1 MVKVPKKNKIRGKSK
16 RHVHNQKE
24 NINRKIPKKNY
35 LGSLNKKPLTY
46 MKPRVGAP
54 ITLAKSKPQE
64 QSQDRSQNT
73 LHENRKLKLSRD
85 SIKV

>member
-1 MVKVPKKNKIRGKSK
+1 MSIIKKKTSIEKSQKKILRLAK
-16 RHVHNQKE
+16 
-24 NINRKIPKKNY
+24 
-35 LGSLNKKPLTY
+35 KKPLTNV
-46 MKPRVGAP
+46 KPRVGAP

-73 LHENRKLKLSRD
+73 LHENRKLRLSRD